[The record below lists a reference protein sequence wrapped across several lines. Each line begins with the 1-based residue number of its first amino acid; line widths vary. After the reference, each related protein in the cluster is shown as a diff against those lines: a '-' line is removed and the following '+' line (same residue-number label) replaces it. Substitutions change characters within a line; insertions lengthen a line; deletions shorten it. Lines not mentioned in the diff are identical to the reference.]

1 MNFAVLFDLED
12 TLVKTPWSDHQHVL
26 EFRRNTRRKLTD
38 LGIPKNALEGIE
50 RATIMRNTASE
61 YVERRF
67 SKVRAGTYRREMD
80 MFLNR
85 YELDSAK
92 KSRLFPETIST
103 LRTLRQLGAK
113 MGLVT
118 NTSRKA
124 VDVVFQA
131 HALKGYFDVVVTRE
145 DMRKLKPD
153 PEGILLAVRKLGV
166 RRFLFVGDLML
177 DLLAAKGANGV
188 AVMVTRD
195 LEKSSSQDIFR
206 SLPAESLR
214 QSEGDIRE
222 TGTFQADYIIQSLSE
237 VPAIVQAEEKKN
249 RC

>member
-1 MNFAVLFDLED
+1 MNVAVLFDLED
-12 TLVKTPWSDHQHVL
+12 TLIKTPWSDHQHVL
-26 EFRRNTRRKLTD
+26 EFRRNTRRKLVD
-38 LGIPKNALEGIE
+38 LGIPKTVLEGIE
-50 RATIMRNTASE
+50 RATIMRNVASE

-67 SKVRAGTYRREMD
+67 SEAKARIYRREMD
-80 MFLNR
+80 RFLNH

-92 KSRLFPETIST
+92 KSRLFPETLST
-103 LRTLRQLGAK
+103 LETLRQLGAK
-113 MGLVT
+113 MGLIT

-145 DMRKLKPD
+145 DVRKLKPD
-153 PEGILLAVRKLGV
+153 PEGILLAIRKLGV

-195 LEKSSSQDIFR
+195 LEKSQDVFR
-206 SLPAESLR
+206 SLPAENLR
-214 QSEGDIRE
+214 KNKGALGGAGD
-222 TGTFQADYIIQSLSE
+222 FQADYVIQSLSE
-237 VPAIVQAEEKKN
+237 VPAIVQAEERKN
-249 RC
+249 LC

>member
-1 MNFAVLFDLED
+1 MNAAVLFDLED

-26 EFRRNTRRKLTD
+26 EFRRNTRRKLID

-50 RATIMRNTASE
+50 RSTIMRNIASE

-67 SKVRAGTYRREMD
+67 SEAKARIYRREMEI
-80 MFLNR
+80 FLDR

-92 KSRLFPETIST
+92 KSKLFPETIST
-103 LRTLRQLGAK
+103 LETLGQLGAK

-131 HALKGYFDVVVTRE
+131 HALKGYFDAVVTRE
-145 DMRKLKPD
+145 NVRKLKPD
-153 PEGILLAVRKLGV
+153 PEGILLAIKKLDV
-166 RRFLFVGDLML
+166 RRFLVIGDLML
-177 DLLAAKGANGV
+177 DMLAAKSANGV

-249 RC
+249 R

>member
-1 MNFAVLFDLED
+1 ME
-12 TLVKTPWSDHQHVL
+12 
-26 EFRRNTRRKLTD
+26 
-38 LGIPKNALEGIE
+38 
-50 RATIMRNTASE
+50 
-61 YVERRF
+61 
-67 SKVRAGTYRREMD
+67 

-92 KSRLFPETIST
+92 KSMLFPETIST
-103 LRTLRQLGAK
+103 LETLRQLGAK
-113 MGLVT
+113 IGLVT

-124 VDVVFQA
+124 VDIVFED

-145 DMRKLKPD
+145 DVRKLKPD
-153 PEGILLAVRKLGV
+153 PEGILLATRKLGV

-195 LEKSSSQDIFR
+195 LEKSQDVFR
-206 SLPAESLR
+206 SLPGESLGKNKGALGGA
-214 QSEGDIRE
+214 GDS
-222 TGTFQADYIIQSLSE
+222 QADHVIQSLSE
-237 VPAIVQAEEKKN
+237 VSAIYQAEKRKN